1 MLFLSLNN
9 SLLTQ
14 LVGRHLH
21 LVNVGVTFRTNK
33 KNGIGRAI
41 VDSLLQNGAKKVYA
55 TARDAKQLGELVE
68 SSNGRVVAVS
78 LDVTDKVQ
86 ISKLGELYPDVT
98 IVVNNA
104 GYAGMEDS
112 LGDVDLALKEM
123 QINFEAPLRIV
134 QSFAKRLKENKTPD
148 SVTAVVNIASIAS
161 LVNFPLAPM
170 YSASKA
176 AAHSLT
182 QAQRRDLS
190 ESLVI
195 GVYPGP
201 IDTDMAEGIPMEKA
215 STSDVAEKIVEALN
229 EGIEDVFPDP
239 ISQGMFKGWQD
250 DAKAM
255 ERSMVVPIEASA

>member
-1 MLFLSLNN
+1 MDIN
-9 SLLTQ
+9 SLPSSSSF
-14 LVGRHLH
+14 
-21 LVNVGVTFRTNK
+21 NFRTNK

-41 VDSLLQNGAKKVYA
+41 VDALLQNGAKKVYA
-55 TARDAKQLGELVE
+55 TARDAKQLDELVK
-68 SSNGRVVAVS
+68 SSNGRVVAVN
-78 LDVTDKVQ
+78 LDVSDKVQ

-104 GYAGMEDS
+104 GYVGMGNS
-112 LGDVDLALKEM
+112 LGDVDEALKEM

-134 QSFAKRLKENKTPD
+134 QSFAKSLKENKTSD
-148 SVTAVVNIASIAS
+148 STTAVVNISSIAS
-161 LVNFPLAPM
+161 LVNFPPAPM

-182 QAQRRDLS
+182 QAQRRDLN

-201 IDTDMAEGIPMEKA
+201 IDTDMAAGIEMEKA
-215 STSDVAEKIVEALN
+215 TTSSVAEKIVQALE

-239 ISQGMFKGWQD
+239 ISESMFQGWKD

-255 ERSMVVPIEASA
+255 ERSMMEPVEASA